1 MARRK
6 LLRIRYSVQTPEVAL
21 RDGTPYPPL
30 PGGMAMDPRE
40 ATFRKRSDEEYAL
53 DMEYALALG
62 DPIERKAFEE
72 ACDPSP
78 RKNG

>member
-1 MARRK
+1 
-6 LLRIRYSVQTPEVAL
+6 
-21 RDGTPYPPL
+21 
-30 PGGMAMDPRE
+30 MDPRE
-40 ATFRKRSDEEYAL
+40 ATFHKRSDEEYAL

>member
-1 MARRK
+1 
-6 LLRIRYSVQTPEVAL
+6 
-21 RDGTPYPPL
+21 
-30 PGGMAMDPRE
+30 MAMDPRE

-62 DPIERKAFEE
+62 NPLERKAFEE